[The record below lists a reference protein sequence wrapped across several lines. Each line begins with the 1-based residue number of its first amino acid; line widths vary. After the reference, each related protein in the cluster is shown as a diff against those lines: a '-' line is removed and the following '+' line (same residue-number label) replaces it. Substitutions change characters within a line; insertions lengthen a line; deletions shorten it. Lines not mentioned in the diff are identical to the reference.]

1 MGEVHTV
8 RASGQL
14 RPSARNIDSCRA
26 PRRTAGWC
34 SARGTLQPGIRAARF
49 RRTAGSHAWLWL
61 SAPARP
67 GMRNRM
73 SDGGSGMKAQ
83 QVEMFVRAMATPAD
97 TTGLQE
103 LADSG
108 KIRPETLVALVGK
121 TEGTG
126 AHDDWGR
133 VWADVVLRDWTGR
146 FLGIPAGDVAKQ
158 VIFVLSGGCPG
169 VITPHIAAVTREW
182 VEVPDK
188 AASASDD
195 KRLVVGRAG
204 SDPMPPEEVGR
215 MGQIR
220 KVAEAT
226 RAAMADAGLTD
237 PKDVHLVM
245 VKVPGLTTASI
256 KDAESRGKTVVSHDL
271 TFGPEGAG
279 VYANDAAA
287 LGVAMAL
294 GEVPESSLSDDVVR
308 RDWDLYSEV
317 AMTSS
322 GGEKRHGEVVVFG
335 NSTTSQSML
344 RIGHAVTKD
353 FIDAEGV
360 RNALRSAGL
369 QCNGL
374 PAESDLSRLV
384 HVFAKSVIPGSDQIR
399 GQRITLLDDVDAYQ
413 IGKALGGM
421 LVASVT
427 GRTTNYVSG
436 GERNSHQGPPGGNIV
451 AAVVRTEATP

>member
-1 MGEVHTV
+1 
-8 RASGQL
+8 
-14 RPSARNIDSCRA
+14 
-26 PRRTAGWC
+26 
-34 SARGTLQPGIRAARF
+34 
-49 RRTAGSHAWLWL
+49 
-61 SAPARP
+61 
-67 GMRNRM
+67 
-73 SDGGSGMKAQ
+73 
-83 QVEMFVRAMATPAD
+83 MFVCPSATPAD
-97 TTGLQE
+97 TSGLQA
-103 LADSG
+103 LADAG
-108 KIRPETLVALVGK
+108 RIKPDTLVALVGK

-133 VWADVVLRDWTGR
+133 GWAGVALRQWTAG
-146 FLGIPAGDVAKQ
+146 FLGIPVDEVAKH

-182 VEVPDK
+182 VEVPE
-188 AASASDD
+188 ARAVTD
-195 KRLVVGRAG
+195 KRLVIGRAG
-204 SDPMPPEEVGR
+204 SEAIAPEEVGC
-215 MGQIR
+215 MGMIR
-220 KVAEAT
+220 KVADAT
-226 RAAMADAGLTD
+226 HKAMTDARLTE

-294 GEVPESSLSDDVVR
+294 GEVPESSLSDGVVR
-308 RDWDLYSEV
+308 RNWDLYSEV

-335 NSTTSQSML
+335 NSSSSRSHL
-344 RIGHAVTKD
+344 RIGHAITRD

-369 QCNGL
+369 HFKDGL
-374 PAESDLSRLV
+374 PDEADLSRLV

-399 GQRITLLDDVDAYQ
+399 GQRITLLDDADAYQ

-451 AAVVRTEATP
+451 AAVVRAES

>member
-1 MGEVHTV
+1 
-8 RASGQL
+8 
-14 RPSARNIDSCRA
+14 
-26 PRRTAGWC
+26 
-34 SARGTLQPGIRAARF
+34 
-49 RRTAGSHAWLWL
+49 
-61 SAPARP
+61 
-67 GMRNRM
+67 
-73 SDGGSGMKAQ
+73 MKAQ
-83 QVEMFVRAMATPAD
+83 RVEMFVCPSATPSD
-97 TTGLQE
+97 TSGLQA
-103 LADSG
+103 LADAG
-108 KIRPETLVALVGK
+108 KIRPDTLVALVGK

-133 VWADVVLRDWTGR
+133 VWADVALREWTGK
-146 FLGIPAGDVAKQ
+146 FLGVPPDEVARH

-182 VEVPDK
+182 IEVPDLGE
-188 AASASDD
+188 D
-195 KRLVVGRAG
+195 KLLVVGRAG
-204 SDPMPPEEVGR
+204 SEPMAPEEVGR

-226 RAAMADAGLTD
+226 HRAMADAGLTD

-294 GEVPESSLSDDVVR
+294 GEVPEALLSDAVVR
-308 RDWDLYSEV
+308 RNWDLYSEV

-335 NSTTSQSML
+335 NSNASRSAL
-344 RIGHAVTKD
+344 RIGHAVTSD
-353 FIDAEGV
+353 FIDADGV
-360 RNALRSAGL
+360 RKALRSAGL
-369 QCNGL
+369 QFTDGL
-374 PAESDLSRLV
+374 PDPADLSSRLV

-399 GQRITLLDDVDAYQ
+399 GQRITLLDDADAYQ

-451 AAVVRTEATP
+451 AAVVRTEPQT

>member
-1 MGEVHTV
+1 
-8 RASGQL
+8 
-14 RPSARNIDSCRA
+14 
-26 PRRTAGWC
+26 
-34 SARGTLQPGIRAARF
+34 
-49 RRTAGSHAWLWL
+49 
-61 SAPARP
+61 
-67 GMRNRM
+67 
-73 SDGGSGMKAQ
+73 MKAQ
-83 QVEMFVRAMATPAD
+83 RVEMFVCPMATPAD
-97 TTGLQE
+97 TTALQK
-103 LADSG
+103 LADEG
-108 KIRPETLVALVGK
+108 KIKPDTLVALVGK

-126 AHDDWGR
+126 FHDDWGR
-133 VWADVVLRDWTGR
+133 VWADVALREWTGR
-146 FLGIPAGDVAKQ
+146 FLGIPADEVAKH

-169 VITPHIAAVTREW
+169 VITPHIAAISREW
-182 VEVPDK
+182 VEVPDGDPD
-188 AASASDD
+188 AAQE

-204 SDPMPPEEVGR
+204 SEPMPPEEVGR

-226 RAAMADAGLTD
+226 HRAMEDAGLTAA
-237 PKDVHLVM
+237 KDVHLVM

-279 VYANDAAA
+279 SYANDAAA

-294 GEVPESSLSDDVVR
+294 GEVPESALSDSVVR
-308 RDWDLYSEV
+308 RNWDLYSEV

-335 NSTTSQSML
+335 NSASSQSAL
-344 RIGHAVTKD
+344 RIGHAVTRD
-353 FIDAEGV
+353 FIDAQGV

-369 QCNGL
+369 RFKDAL
-374 PAESDLSRLV
+374 PDEADLARLV

-399 GQRITLLDDVDAYQ
+399 GQRITLLDDADAYQ

-451 AAVVRTEATP
+451 AAVVRTTPT

>member
-1 MGEVHTV
+1 
-8 RASGQL
+8 
-14 RPSARNIDSCRA
+14 
-26 PRRTAGWC
+26 
-34 SARGTLQPGIRAARF
+34 
-49 RRTAGSHAWLWL
+49 
-61 SAPARP
+61 
-67 GMRNRM
+67 
-73 SDGGSGMKAQ
+73 MKVQ
-83 QVEMFVRAMATPAD
+83 RVEMFVCPSATPAD
-97 TTGLQE
+97 TSGLQQ
-103 LADSG
+103 LADAE
-108 KIRPETLVALVGK
+108 KIRPDTLVALVGK

-133 VWADVVLRDWTGR
+133 IWADEALREWTAKLLGR
-146 FLGIPAGDVAKQ
+146 PVDEVAKR

-182 VEVPDK
+182 VDEPDLK
-188 AASASDD
+188 DGD

-204 SDPMPPEEVGR
+204 SEPIAPEEVGR
-215 MGQIR
+215 MGMIR
-220 KVAEAT
+220 KVAAATHEA
-226 RAAMADAGLTD
+226 MKDAGLTD

-245 VKVPGLTTASI
+245 VKVPGLSIASI
-256 KDAESRGKTVVSHDL
+256 RDAESRGKTVVSHDL

-279 VYANDAAA
+279 VYANDGAA

-294 GEVPESSLSDDVVR
+294 GEVPESALNDGVVR
-308 RDWDLYSEV
+308 RNWDLYSEV

-335 NSTTSQSML
+335 NSAASASPL
-344 RIGHAVTKD
+344 RIGHSVTRD

-360 RNALRSAGL
+360 RSALRSAGL
-369 QCNGL
+369 RFNDGL
-374 PAESDLSRLV
+374 PDEKDLSRLV
-384 HVFAKSVIPGSDQIR
+384 HVFAKSVIPGSDQVR
-399 GQRITLLDDVDAYQ
+399 GHRITLLDDTHAYE

-451 AAVVRTEATP
+451 AAVVRAEP

>member
-1 MGEVHTV
+1 
-8 RASGQL
+8 
-14 RPSARNIDSCRA
+14 
-26 PRRTAGWC
+26 
-34 SARGTLQPGIRAARF
+34 
-49 RRTAGSHAWLWL
+49 
-61 SAPARP
+61 
-67 GMRNRM
+67 
-73 SDGGSGMKAQ
+73 MKAQ
-83 QVEMFVRAMATPAD
+83 RVELFICPMATPAD
-97 TTGLQE
+97 TTGLQD
-103 LADSG
+103 LVDSG
-108 KIRPETLVALVGK
+108 RITPDTLVALVGK

-133 VWADVVLRDWTGR
+133 VWADVAMREWTGR
-146 FLGIPAGDVAKQ
+146 FLGVPPSEVAKQ

-169 VITPHIAAVTREW
+169 VITPHIAAVSREW
-182 VEVPDK
+182 IEIPDGDIEPGQNK
-188 AASASDD
+188 QQA

-204 SDPMPPEEVGR
+204 SDPMPPEELGR

-226 RAAMADAGLTD
+226 RQAMGDAGLTD
-237 PKDVHLVM
+237 PEDVHLVM
-245 VKVPGLTTASI
+245 VKVPGLTTSSI

-279 VYANDAAA
+279 AYANDAAA

-294 GEVPESSLSDDVVR
+294 GEVPESALSDGVVR
-308 RDWDLYSEV
+308 RNWDLYSEV

-335 NSTTSQSML
+335 NSSNSRSSL
-344 RIGHAVTKD
+344 HIGHAVTKD

-369 QCNGL
+369 RFSNGL
-374 PAESDLSRLV
+374 PSESDLSRLV

-399 GQRITLLDDVDAYQ
+399 GQRITLLDDADAYQ

-421 LVASVT
+421 LIASVT

-451 AAVVRTEATP
+451 AAVVRVD

>member
-1 MGEVHTV
+1 
-8 RASGQL
+8 
-14 RPSARNIDSCRA
+14 
-26 PRRTAGWC
+26 
-34 SARGTLQPGIRAARF
+34 
-49 RRTAGSHAWLWL
+49 
-61 SAPARP
+61 
-67 GMRNRM
+67 
-73 SDGGSGMKAQ
+73 MKAQ
-83 QVEMFVRAMATPAD
+83 RVEMFVIPMATPAD
-97 TTGLQE
+97 TSGLQA

-108 KIRPETLVALVGK
+108 KIKPDTLVALVGK

-126 AHDDWGR
+126 FHDDWGR
-133 VWADVVLRDWTGR
+133 IWADVALREWTGK
-146 FLGIPAGDVAKQ
+146 FLGIPANDVAKE

-169 VITPHIAAVTREW
+169 VITPHIAAITREW

-188 AASASDD
+188 DVD
-195 KRLVVGRAG
+195 TGGEKRLVVGRAG
-204 SDPMPPEEVGR
+204 SEPMPPEEVGR

-226 RAAMADAGLTD
+226 HKAMADAGLTD

-294 GEVPESSLSDDVVR
+294 GEVPESSLSDGVVR

-335 NSTTSQSML
+335 NSSNSRSHL
-344 RIGHAVTKD
+344 RIGHAITRD

-360 RNALRSAGL
+360 RSALRSAGL
-369 QCNGL
+369 RFKDGL
-374 PAESDLSRLV
+374 PDEADLGRLV

-399 GQRITLLDDVDAYQ
+399 GQRITLLDDADAYQ

-451 AAVVRTEATP
+451 AAVVRAD

>member
-1 MGEVHTV
+1 MKVQRVDMFVCPT
-8 RASGQL
+8 
-14 RPSARNIDSCRA
+14 
-26 PRRTAGWC
+26 
-34 SARGTLQPGIRAARF
+34 
-49 RRTAGSHAWLWL
+49 
-61 SAPARP
+61 SAP
-67 GMRNRM
+67 
-73 SDGGSGMKAQ
+73 SDCS
-83 QVEMFVRAMATPAD
+83 
-97 TTGLQE
+97 GLQQ

-108 KIRPETLVALVGK
+108 KIRPDTLVALAGK

-133 VWADVVLRDWTGR
+133 VWADVALREWTAR
-146 FLGIPAGDVAKQ
+146 FLGIPVGEVANR
-158 VIFVLSGGCPG
+158 VVFVLSGGCPG

-182 VEVPDK
+182 VEVPDGSVT
-188 AASASDD
+188 AEGE

-226 RAAMADAGLTD
+226 HRAMEDAGLRD
-237 PKDVHLVM
+237 PRDVHLVM

-294 GEVPESSLSDDVVR
+294 GEVKESALSDEVVR
-308 RDWDLYSEV
+308 RDWNLYSEV

-322 GGEKRHGEVVVFG
+322 GGEKRHGEVIVFG
-335 NSTTSQSML
+335 NSSRSRSAL
-344 RIGHAVTKD
+344 RIGHAVTRD

-369 QCNGL
+369 RFKDGL
-374 PAESDLSRLV
+374 PDEADLPRLV

-399 GQRITLLDDVDAYQ
+399 GQRITLLDDTDAYQ

-421 LVASVT
+421 LIASVT

-451 AAVVRTEATP
+451 AAVVRV

>member
-1 MGEVHTV
+1 
-8 RASGQL
+8 
-14 RPSARNIDSCRA
+14 
-26 PRRTAGWC
+26 
-34 SARGTLQPGIRAARF
+34 
-49 RRTAGSHAWLWL
+49 
-61 SAPARP
+61 
-67 GMRNRM
+67 
-73 SDGGSGMKAQ
+73 MKAQ
-83 QVEMFVRAMATPAD
+83 RVEMFVCSMASPSD
-97 TTGLQE
+97 TSGLQE
-103 LADSG
+103 LAGSG
-108 KIRPETLVALVGK
+108 KIKPETLVALVGK

-126 AHDDWGR
+126 QHDDWGR
-133 VWADVVLRDWTGR
+133 VWADVALREWTAK
-146 FLGIPAGDVAKQ
+146 FLGIQVADVAQ
-158 VIFVLSGGCPG
+158 RVMFVLSGGCPG
-169 VITPHIAAVTREW
+169 VITPHIVAITRELI
-182 VEVPDK
+182 EVPDK
-188 AASASDD
+188 SGKAGEEKA
-195 KRLVVGRAG
+195 LVVGRAG
-204 SDPMPPEEVGR
+204 SDAIAPEEVGR

-226 RAAMADAGLTD
+226 KQAMKDAGLTD

-256 KDAESRGKTVVSHDL
+256 KNAESRGKSVVSHDL

-287 LGVAMAL
+287 LGVALAL
-294 GEVPESSLSDDVVR
+294 GEVPESKLSDEVVR

-322 GGEKRHGEVVVFG
+322 GGEKRHGEVVLFG
-335 NSTTSQSML
+335 NSTHSRSSL

-360 RNALRSAGL
+360 RNALRTAGITFTG
-369 QCNGL
+369 GL
-374 PAESDLSRLV
+374 PDESDLSRLV

-421 LVASVT
+421 LIASVT

-451 AAVVRTEATP
+451 AAVVRTET

>member
-1 MGEVHTV
+1 
-8 RASGQL
+8 
-14 RPSARNIDSCRA
+14 
-26 PRRTAGWC
+26 
-34 SARGTLQPGIRAARF
+34 
-49 RRTAGSHAWLWL
+49 
-61 SAPARP
+61 
-67 GMRNRM
+67 
-73 SDGGSGMKAQ
+73 MKAQ
-83 QVEMFVRAMATPAD
+83 KVDMFVSPMATPSD
-97 TTGLQE
+97 TSGLQK

-108 KIRPETLVALVGK
+108 KIKPDTLVALVGK

-126 AHDDWGR
+126 QHDDWGR
-133 VWADVVLRDWTGR
+133 VWADVALREWTAK
-146 FLGIPAGDVAKQ
+146 FLGIPVADVAQ
-158 VIFVLSGGCPG
+158 RVIFVLSGGCPG
-169 VITPHIAAVTREW
+169 VITPHIAAVTREM
-182 VEVPDK
+182 VDVQSP
-188 AASASDD
+188 SDE

-204 SDPMPPEEVGR
+204 SEPMSPEDVGR

-226 RAAMADAGLTD
+226 RQAMKDAGLSD

-245 VKVPGLTTASI
+245 VKVPGLTVASI
-256 KDAESRGKTVVSHDL
+256 RDAESRGQTVVSHDL

-279 VYANDAAA
+279 SYANDAAA
-287 LGVAMAL
+287 LGVALAL
-294 GEVPESSLSDDVVR
+294 GEVRESALSDSVVR

-335 NSTTSQSML
+335 NAAGAQSAL
-344 RIGHAVTKD
+344 QIGHAVTRD

-360 RNALRSAGL
+360 RRALRSAGL
-369 QCNGL
+369 NFNGGL
-374 PAESDLSRLV
+374 PDEKDLAERLV

-399 GQRITLLDDVDAYQ
+399 GQRITLLDDTDAYQ

-421 LVASVT
+421 LIASVT

-451 AAVVRTEATP
+451 AAVVRT

>member
-1 MGEVHTV
+1 
-8 RASGQL
+8 
-14 RPSARNIDSCRA
+14 
-26 PRRTAGWC
+26 
-34 SARGTLQPGIRAARF
+34 
-49 RRTAGSHAWLWL
+49 
-61 SAPARP
+61 
-67 GMRNRM
+67 
-73 SDGGSGMKAQ
+73 MKAQ
-83 QVEMFVRAMATPAD
+83 RVELLVCPMATPAD
-97 TTGLQE
+97 TEGLQK
-103 LADSG
+103 LADLG
-108 KIRPETLVALVGK
+108 KIKPETLVALVGK

-133 VWADVVLRDWTGR
+133 VWADVALREWTAK
-146 FLGIPAGDVAKQ
+146 FLGIQVEDVAKQ

-182 VEVPDK
+182 IEAPEGN
-188 AASASDD
+188 AQDD

-204 SDPMPPEEVGR
+204 SDAIAPEEVGR
-215 MGQIR
+215 MGMIR

-226 RAAMADAGLTD
+226 HRAMADAALSD

-245 VKVPGLTTASI
+245 VKVPGLTTSSI

-271 TFGPEGAG
+271 TFGTEGAG
-279 VYANDAAA
+279 AYANDAAA

-294 GEVPESSLSDDVVR
+294 GDIPESSLSDEVVR
-308 RDWDLYSEV
+308 RNWDLYSEV
-317 AMTSS
+317 AMTTS

-335 NSTTSQSML
+335 NAVESRSEL
-344 RIGHAVTKD
+344 RIGHSVTKD

-369 QCNGL
+369 TFNGL
-374 PAESDLSRLV
+374 PSETDLSRLV
-384 HVFAKSVIPGSDQIR
+384 HVFAKSVIPGSDRIR
-399 GQRITLLDDVDAYQ
+399 GQRITLLDDTDAYQ

-451 AAVVRTEATP
+451 AAVVRADG

>member
-1 MGEVHTV
+1 
-8 RASGQL
+8 
-14 RPSARNIDSCRA
+14 
-26 PRRTAGWC
+26 
-34 SARGTLQPGIRAARF
+34 
-49 RRTAGSHAWLWL
+49 
-61 SAPARP
+61 
-67 GMRNRM
+67 
-73 SDGGSGMKAQ
+73 MKAQ
-83 QVEMFVRAMATPAD
+83 KVEMFVVPMAAPSDTSGLQHLAD
-97 TTGLQE
+97 T
-103 LADSG
+103 G
-108 KIRPETLVALVGK
+108 KIKPDTLVAIAGK

-126 AHDDWGR
+126 QHDDWGR
-133 VWADVVLRDWTGR
+133 VWADVALRQWTSK
-146 FLGIPAGDVAKQ
+146 FLGIPADDVAKQ

-169 VITPHIAAVTREW
+169 VITPHIAVVTREW
-182 VEVPDK
+182 VEVPE
-188 AASASDD
+188 AGGD

-226 RAAMADAGLTD
+226 HRAMADAGLSD

-271 TFGPEGAG
+271 TFGPQGAG

-294 GEVPESSLSDDVVR
+294 GEVKESALSDSVVR
-308 RDWDLYSEV
+308 RDWSLYSEV

-322 GGEKRHGEVVVFG
+322 GGEKRHGEVLVFG
-335 NSTTSQSML
+335 NSSGSRSAL
-344 RIGHAVTKD
+344 VIGHAVTKD

-360 RNALRSAGL
+360 RSALRSGGL
-369 QCNGL
+369 HFTGGL
-374 PAESDLSRLV
+374 PDETDLSRLV

-436 GERNSHQGPPGGNIV
+436 GERNSHQGPPGGNII
-451 AAVVRTEATP
+451 AAVVRTD

>member
-1 MGEVHTV
+1 
-8 RASGQL
+8 
-14 RPSARNIDSCRA
+14 
-26 PRRTAGWC
+26 
-34 SARGTLQPGIRAARF
+34 
-49 RRTAGSHAWLWL
+49 
-61 SAPARP
+61 
-67 GMRNRM
+67 
-73 SDGGSGMKAQ
+73 MKAQ
-83 QVEMFVRAMATPAD
+83 KVEMFVCPMAAPSD
-97 TTGLQE
+97 TSGLQK
-103 LADSG
+103 LADVG
-108 KIRPETLVALVGK
+108 KIKPDTLVAIAGK

-126 AHDDWGR
+126 QHDDWGR
-133 VWADVVLRDWTGR
+133 VWADVALRQWTAR
-146 FLGIPAGDVAKQ
+146 FVGIPVDDVAKQ

-169 VITPHIAAVTREW
+169 VITPHIAVVTREW
-182 VEVPDK
+182 VEVQGG
-188 AASASDD
+188 SGD

-226 RAAMADAGLTD
+226 HRAMADAGLTD
-237 PKDVHLVM
+237 PHDVHLVM

-294 GEVPESSLSDDVVR
+294 GEVKESALSDGVVR
-308 RDWDLYSEV
+308 RDWSLYSEV

-322 GGEKRHGEVVVFG
+322 GGEKRHGEVLVFG
-335 NSTTSQSML
+335 NSSGARSSL
-344 RIGHAVTKD
+344 VIGHAVTKD

-360 RNALRSAGL
+360 RSALRSAGL
-369 QCNGL
+369 QFNGL
-374 PAESDLSRLV
+374 PAESDLLRLV

-436 GERNSHQGPPGGNIV
+436 GERNSHQGPPGGNII
-451 AAVVRTEATP
+451 AAVVRTDPA

>member
-1 MGEVHTV
+1 
-8 RASGQL
+8 
-14 RPSARNIDSCRA
+14 
-26 PRRTAGWC
+26 
-34 SARGTLQPGIRAARF
+34 
-49 RRTAGSHAWLWL
+49 
-61 SAPARP
+61 
-67 GMRNRM
+67 
-73 SDGGSGMKAQ
+73 
-83 QVEMFVRAMATPAD
+83 
-97 TTGLQE
+97 LQE
-103 LADSG
+103 LVDSG
-108 KIRPETLVALVGK
+108 RIKPDTLVALVGK

-133 VWADVVLRDWTGR
+133 VWADVALREWTGR
-146 FLGIPAGDVAKQ
+146 FLGIPADEVAKH
-158 VIFVLSGGCPG
+158 VVFVLSGGCPG
-169 VITPHIAAVTREW
+169 VITPHVVAVTREFI
-182 VEVPDK
+182 EIPD
-188 AASASDD
+188 SGQCTNPDD

-204 SDPMPPEEVGR
+204 SDPMAPEEVGR

-220 KVAEAT
+220 KVATAT
-226 RAAMADAGLTD
+226 LRAMEDAGLTD

-256 KDAESRGKTVVSHDL
+256 TDAEGRGKTVVSHDL

-279 VYANDAAA
+279 AYANDAAA

-294 GEVPESSLSDDVVR
+294 GEVPESSLSDGVVR
-308 RDWDLYSEV
+308 RNWDLYSEV

-335 NSTTSQSML
+335 NSSTSKSTL
-344 RIGHAVTKD
+344 RIGHAVTTD

-369 QCNGL
+369 QFSDGL
-374 PAESDLSRLV
+374 PSESEVSRLV
-384 HVFAKSVIPGSDQIR
+384 HVFAKSVIPGSDRIR
-399 GQRITLLDDVDAYQ
+399 GQRITLLDDADAYQ

-421 LVASVT
+421 LIASVT

-451 AAVVRTEATP
+451 AAVVRA

>member
-1 MGEVHTV
+1 
-8 RASGQL
+8 
-14 RPSARNIDSCRA
+14 
-26 PRRTAGWC
+26 
-34 SARGTLQPGIRAARF
+34 
-49 RRTAGSHAWLWL
+49 
-61 SAPARP
+61 
-67 GMRNRM
+67 
-73 SDGGSGMKAQ
+73 MKAQ
-83 QVEMFVRAMATPAD
+83 RVEMFVCSMASPSD
-97 TTGLQE
+97 TSGLQE
-103 LADSG
+103 LAGSG
-108 KIRPETLVALVGK
+108 KIKPETLVALVGK

-126 AHDDWGR
+126 QHDDWGR
-133 VWADVVLRDWTGR
+133 VWADVALREWTAK
-146 FLGIPAGDVAKQ
+146 FLGIQVADVAQ
-158 VIFVLSGGCPG
+158 RVMFVLSGGCPG
-169 VITPHIAAVTREW
+169 VITPHIVAITRELI
-182 VEVPDK
+182 EVPDK
-188 AASASDD
+188 SGKAGEEKA
-195 KRLVVGRAG
+195 LVVGRAG
-204 SDPMPPEEVGR
+204 SDAIAPEEVGR

-226 RAAMADAGLTD
+226 KQAMKDAGLTD
-237 PKDVHLVM
+237 PKDIHLVM

-256 KDAESRGKTVVSHDL
+256 KNAESRGQSVVSHDL

-287 LGVAMAL
+287 LGVALAL
-294 GEVPESSLSDDVVR
+294 GEVPESKLSDEVVR

-322 GGEKRHGEVVVFG
+322 GGEKRHGEVVLFG
-335 NSTTSQSML
+335 NSTHSRSSL

-360 RNALRSAGL
+360 RNALRTAGITFTG
-369 QCNGL
+369 GL
-374 PAESDLSRLV
+374 PDESDLSRLV

-421 LVASVT
+421 LIASVT

-451 AAVVRTEATP
+451 AAVVRTET

>member
-1 MGEVHTV
+1 
-8 RASGQL
+8 
-14 RPSARNIDSCRA
+14 
-26 PRRTAGWC
+26 
-34 SARGTLQPGIRAARF
+34 
-49 RRTAGSHAWLWL
+49 
-61 SAPARP
+61 
-67 GMRNRM
+67 
-73 SDGGSGMKAQ
+73 MKAQ
-83 QVEMFVRAMATPAD
+83 RVELFVCPTAAPAD
-97 TTGLQE
+97 TAGLQR

-108 KIRPETLVALVGK
+108 KIKPDTLVALVGK

-133 VWADVVLRDWTGR
+133 VWADAALREWTGK
-146 FLGIPAGDVAKQ
+146 FLGVPPDEVAKH

-182 VEVPDK
+182 IEV
-188 AASASDD
+188 SDLGND
-195 KRLVVGRAG
+195 KRMVVGRAG
-204 SDPMPPEEVGR
+204 SDPMLPEEVGR

-226 RAAMADAGLTD
+226 RRAMADAGLTD

-279 VYANDAAA
+279 AYANDAAA
-287 LGVAMAL
+287 LGVAMTL

-308 RDWDLYSEV
+308 RDWNLYSEV

-335 NSTTSQSML
+335 NSAASRSSL

-353 FIDAEGV
+353 FIDGEGV

-369 QCNGL
+369 RFSDGL
-374 PAESDLSRLV
+374 PSEADLSRLV

-399 GQRITLLDDVDAYQ
+399 GQRITLLDDADAYQ

-451 AAVVRTEATP
+451 AAVIRA

>member
-1 MGEVHTV
+1 
-8 RASGQL
+8 
-14 RPSARNIDSCRA
+14 
-26 PRRTAGWC
+26 
-34 SARGTLQPGIRAARF
+34 
-49 RRTAGSHAWLWL
+49 
-61 SAPARP
+61 
-67 GMRNRM
+67 
-73 SDGGSGMKAQ
+73 MKAQ
-83 QVEMFVRAMATPAD
+83 RVEMFVCPMATPSD
-97 TTGLQE
+97 TSGLQQ

-108 KIRPETLVALVGK
+108 KIRPDTLVALAGK

-126 AHDDWGR
+126 QHDDWGR
-133 VWADVVLRDWTGR
+133 VWADVALRDWTAR
-146 FLGIPAGDVAKQ
+146 FLGIPVADVAKQ

-169 VITPHIAAVTREW
+169 VITPHIAVVTREW
-182 VEVPDK
+182 VEVPDGAPQTK
-188 AASASDD
+188 KD

-204 SDPMPPEEVGR
+204 SDAMPPEEVGR
-215 MGQIR
+215 MGQIQ

-226 RAAMADAGLTD
+226 RRAMADAGLTD

-294 GEVPESSLSDDVVR
+294 GEVKESALSDDVVR
-308 RDWDLYSEV
+308 RNWDLYSEV

-322 GGEKRHGEVVVFG
+322 GGEKRHGEVVLLG
-335 NSTTSQSML
+335 NSSSSQSSL
-344 RIGHAVTKD
+344 RIGHAVTSD

-369 QCNGL
+369 HFDAL
-374 PAESDLSRLV
+374 PAETDLSRLV
-384 HVFAKSVIPGSDQIR
+384 HVFAKSVIPGSDQVR
-399 GQRITLLDDVDAYQ
+399 GHRITLLDDVDAYQ

-451 AAVVRTEATP
+451 AAVIRVDG

>member
-1 MGEVHTV
+1 
-8 RASGQL
+8 
-14 RPSARNIDSCRA
+14 
-26 PRRTAGWC
+26 
-34 SARGTLQPGIRAARF
+34 
-49 RRTAGSHAWLWL
+49 
-61 SAPARP
+61 
-67 GMRNRM
+67 
-73 SDGGSGMKAQ
+73 MKAQ
-83 QVEMFVRAMATPAD
+83 RVEMFVRAMATPAD

-108 KIRPETLVALVGK
+108 KIRPDTLVALVGK

-133 VWADVVLRDWTGR
+133 VWADVVLREWTGK

-182 VEVPDK
+182 VDVPDK
-188 AASASDD
+188 AAGTSDD

-204 SDPMPPEEVGR
+204 SDPMAPEEVGR

-220 KVAEAT
+220 KVAHAT
-226 RAAMADAGLTD
+226 SVAMADAGLTD

-256 KDAESRGKTVVSHDL
+256 KDAESRGMTVVSHDL

-294 GEVPESSLSDDVVR
+294 GEVPEAKLSDDVVR

-335 NSTTSQSML
+335 NSSTSQSRL
-344 RIGHAVTKD
+344 RIGHAVTRD

-369 QCNGL
+369 HFNGL
-374 PAESDLSRLV
+374 PAETDLSRLV

-399 GQRITLLDDVDAYQ
+399 GQRITLLDDADAYQ

-451 AAVVRTEATP
+451 AAVVRTE

>member
-1 MGEVHTV
+1 
-8 RASGQL
+8 
-14 RPSARNIDSCRA
+14 
-26 PRRTAGWC
+26 
-34 SARGTLQPGIRAARF
+34 
-49 RRTAGSHAWLWL
+49 
-61 SAPARP
+61 
-67 GMRNRM
+67 
-73 SDGGSGMKAQ
+73 
-83 QVEMFVRAMATPAD
+83 MATPAD
-97 TTGLQE
+97 TTGLQA

-108 KIRPETLVALVGK
+108 KIKPDTLVALVGK

-133 VWADVVLRDWTGR
+133 VWADVVLREWTGK
-146 FLGIPAGDVAKQ
+146 FLGIPASEVAKH

-169 VITPHIAAVTREW
+169 VITPHIAAITREW
-182 VEVPDK
+182 VEVPDGDAGTNGEK
-188 AASASDD
+188 M
-195 KRLVVGRAG
+195 LVVGRAG

-215 MGQIR
+215 TGQIR
-220 KVAEAT
+220 KVAAATHEA
-226 RAAMADAGLTD
+226 MKDAGLTD

-294 GEVPESSLSDDVVR
+294 GEVPESSLSDAVVR
-308 RDWDLYSEV
+308 RDWNLYSEV

-335 NSTTSQSML
+335 NSSTSRSRL
-344 RIGHAVTKD
+344 RIGHAVTRD

-360 RNALRSAGL
+360 RNALRAAGL
-369 QCNGL
+369 KFSAL
-374 PAESDLSRLV
+374 PSETDLSRLV

-399 GQRITLLDDVDAYQ
+399 GQRITLLDDADAYQ

-451 AAVVRTEATP
+451 AAVVRAEG

>member
-1 MGEVHTV
+1 
-8 RASGQL
+8 
-14 RPSARNIDSCRA
+14 
-26 PRRTAGWC
+26 
-34 SARGTLQPGIRAARF
+34 
-49 RRTAGSHAWLWL
+49 
-61 SAPARP
+61 
-67 GMRNRM
+67 
-73 SDGGSGMKAQ
+73 MKVQ
-83 QVEMFVRAMATPAD
+83 RVDMFVTPMATPAD
-97 TTGLQE
+97 TSGLQK

-108 KIRPETLVALVGK
+108 KIQPDTLVALVGK

-133 VWADVVLRDWTGR
+133 VWADVALREWTGR
-146 FLGIPAGDVAKQ
+146 FLRIPADEVAKH

-182 VEVPDK
+182 VDVPDK
-188 AASASDD
+188 DVSGD

-204 SDPMPPEEVGR
+204 SEPISPEEVGR

-220 KVAEAT
+220 KVAAATQEA
-226 RAAMADAGLTD
+226 MKDAGLTD

-245 VKVPGLTTASI
+245 VKVPGLTVASI
-256 KDAESRGKTVVSHDL
+256 RDAESRGKTVVSHDL

-294 GEVPESSLSDDVVR
+294 GEVPESSLSDSVVR
-308 RDWDLYSEV
+308 RNWDLYSEV

-335 NSTTSQSML
+335 NSSNSRSPL
-344 RIGHAVTKD
+344 KIGHAITKD

-369 QCNGL
+369 HFNDGL
-374 PAESDLSRLV
+374 PDEADLSRLV

-399 GQRITLLDDVDAYQ
+399 GQRITLLDDTHAYE

-451 AAVVRTEATP
+451 AAVVRAD

>member
-1 MGEVHTV
+1 
-8 RASGQL
+8 
-14 RPSARNIDSCRA
+14 
-26 PRRTAGWC
+26 
-34 SARGTLQPGIRAARF
+34 
-49 RRTAGSHAWLWL
+49 
-61 SAPARP
+61 
-67 GMRNRM
+67 
-73 SDGGSGMKAQ
+73 MKAQ
-83 QVEMFVRAMATPAD
+83 RVDMFVRPSATPAD
-97 TTGLQE
+97 TSGLQK
-103 LADSG
+103 LADEG
-108 KIRPETLVALVGK
+108 KVKPDTLVALVGK

-126 AHDDWGR
+126 FHDDWGR
-133 VWADVVLRDWTGR
+133 VWADVALREWTAR
-146 FLGIPAGDVAKQ
+146 FLGIPVDEVAKH

-182 VEVPDK
+182 VEVDRP
-188 AASASDD
+188 SDE

-204 SDPMPPEEVGR
+204 SDAIAPEEVGR
-215 MGQIR
+215 TGMMH

-226 RAAMADAGLTD
+226 HRAMADAGLSD

-245 VKVPGLTTASI
+245 VKVPGLTVASI
-256 KDAESRGKTVVSHDL
+256 RDAESRGKTVVSHDL

-279 VYANDAAA
+279 SYANDAAA

-294 GEVPESSLSDDVVR
+294 GEVPESKLSDDVVR

-335 NSTTSQSML
+335 NSTASASPL
-344 RIGHAVTKD
+344 VIGHAVTKD
-353 FIDAEGV
+353 FIDAQGV

-369 QCNGL
+369 RFKDGL
-374 PAESDLSRLV
+374 PDESDLGRLV
-384 HVFAKSVIPGSDQIR
+384 HVFAKSVIPGSDRVR
-399 GQRITLLDDVDAYQ
+399 GQRITLLDDADAYQ

-421 LVASVT
+421 LIASVT

-451 AAVVRTEATP
+451 AAVVRAD

>member
-1 MGEVHTV
+1 
-8 RASGQL
+8 
-14 RPSARNIDSCRA
+14 
-26 PRRTAGWC
+26 
-34 SARGTLQPGIRAARF
+34 
-49 RRTAGSHAWLWL
+49 
-61 SAPARP
+61 
-67 GMRNRM
+67 
-73 SDGGSGMKAQ
+73 MKAQ
-83 QVEMFVRAMATPAD
+83 RVEMFVCPSATPAD
-97 TTGLQE
+97 TSELQT

-108 KIRPETLVALVGK
+108 KIKPDTLVALVGK

-133 VWADVVLRDWTGR
+133 VWADVSLRDWTVR
-146 FLGIPAGDVAKQ
+146 FLGVPVDDVAKH

-182 VEVPDK
+182 VDVPDQPGGE
-188 AASASDD
+188 

-204 SDPMPPEEVGR
+204 SEAMAPEEVGR

-220 KVAEAT
+220 KVAQAT
-226 RAAMADAGLTD
+226 HAAMADAGLSD

-245 VKVPGLTTASI
+245 VKVPGLTTGSI
-256 KDAESRGKTVVSHDL
+256 RDAESRGKTVVSHDL

-294 GEVPESSLSDDVVR
+294 GEVPASKLSDEVVR

-335 NSTTSQSML
+335 NSTTSRSHL
-344 RIGHAVTKD
+344 TIGHAVTKD

-360 RNALRSAGL
+360 RNALRAAGL
-369 QCNGL
+369 RFKDGL
-374 PAESDLSRLV
+374 PDESDLSRLV
-384 HVFAKSVIPGSDQIR
+384 HVFAKSVIPGSDQVR
-399 GQRITLLDDVDAYQ
+399 GQRITLLDDADAYQ

-451 AAVVRTEATP
+451 AAVVRDSAPLTPDVRN

>member
-1 MGEVHTV
+1 
-8 RASGQL
+8 
-14 RPSARNIDSCRA
+14 
-26 PRRTAGWC
+26 
-34 SARGTLQPGIRAARF
+34 
-49 RRTAGSHAWLWL
+49 
-61 SAPARP
+61 
-67 GMRNRM
+67 
-73 SDGGSGMKAQ
+73 MKAQ
-83 QVEMFVRAMATPAD
+83 KVEMFVVPMAATSDTSGLQHLAD
-97 TTGLQE
+97 T
-103 LADSG
+103 G
-108 KIRPETLVALVGK
+108 KIKPETLVAIAGK

-133 VWADVVLRDWTGR
+133 VWADVVLREWTGK
-146 FLGIPAGDVAKQ
+146 FLGIPTGDVAKQ

-169 VITPHIAAVTREW
+169 VITPHVAAVTGEW
-182 VEVPDK
+182 VEL
-188 AASASDD
+188 SDHD
-195 KRLVVGRAG
+195 VKKDGEKRLVVGRAG
-204 SDPMPPEEVGR
+204 SEPMPPEEVGR

-226 RAAMADAGLTD
+226 HRAMADAGLTN

-245 VKVPGLTTASI
+245 VKVPGLTTSSI

-271 TFGPEGAG
+271 TFGPEGGG
-279 VYANDAAA
+279 VYANDAAV

-294 GEVPESSLSDDVVR
+294 GEVKESALSDSVVR
-308 RDWDLYSEV
+308 RDWSLYSEV

-322 GGEKRHGEVVVFG
+322 GGEKRHGEVLVFG
-335 NSTTSQSML
+335 NSTASRSSL
-344 RIGHAVTKD
+344 VIGHAVTKD

-360 RNALRSAGL
+360 RKALRSAGL
-369 QCNGL
+369 HFTGGL
-374 PAESDLSRLV
+374 PDETDLSRLV

-436 GERNSHQGPPGGNIV
+436 GERNSHQGPPGGNII
-451 AAVVRTEATP
+451 AAVVRTGGWARRVSAGIAAFR